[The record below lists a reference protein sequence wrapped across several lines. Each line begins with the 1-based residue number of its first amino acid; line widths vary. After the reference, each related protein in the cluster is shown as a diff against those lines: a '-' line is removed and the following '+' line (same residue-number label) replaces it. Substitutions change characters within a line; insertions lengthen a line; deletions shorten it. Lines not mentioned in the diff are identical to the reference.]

1 MAVFVVDITCRSD
14 WLILGN
20 YSPVM
25 PRGRL
30 WACKNKVKSHIT
42 NNLLTS
48 NVWTFSGLA
57 IREFM
62 KTTMAVAMRTSLNKR
77 FNEQNNG

>member
-1 MAVFVVDITCRSD
+1 MHCD

-25 PRGRL
+25 PRGQL
-30 WACKNKVKSHIT
+30 WACKNKAKSQYNKQVTHSYS
-42 NNLLTS
+42 LTS
-48 NVWTFSGLA
+48 NVWTFSDLA